1 MSHTVPH
8 GNLYKQWANGSPLIK
23 RSSDSD
29 ERVAPSLMT
38 STDND
43 EVRQLEKLKTGN
55 PTANTTET
63 GAVITD
69 AAQASSAETGTAAV
83 PMADGGQREYVLPRP
98 AGEKS
103 GFESLLEVIAEGGLH
118 GNFDKN
124 VAYSKVS
131 TFSIFDVRKYQATS

>member
-23 RSSDSD
+23 RSSDSVQ
-29 ERVAPSLMT
+29 RVVASLMT

-43 EVRQLEKLKTGN
+43 EVRQLEKLKTGT

-63 GAVITD
+63 VAMTTD
-69 AAQASSAETGTAAV
+69 AAQASSTETTAAV

-131 TFSIFDVRKYQATS
+131 TFSIFNVRK